1 MLYKTLQSQL
11 NYYSECLQ
19 LNNVDI
25 NDKLNSNYTMRRIL
39 LLTLSVLSFALQP
52 IYAQKKNEGTCEYR
66 YHKALEM
73 LKEDGDP
80 VEARKLLVDNI
91 KENPK
96 HIDSY
101 MLIVAIDRN
110 EEDYA
115 SALHVL
121 NDVEKVNYKGSGVPE
136 SKVLW
141 WRASVYGD
149 MDEYQTAVTIM
160 EEALKKGRKQDKENL
175 EEMLEAMAQF
185 YYEDKCYDSSDKIYH
200 ELLKMDDSAL
210 LPRVGIARN
219 LNAREQY
226 DQALALLDECLKYD
240 KDYAEIYRFRM
251 QAYEGKKEYKKMI
264 DDMITLFEKSDNANH
279 LSNKRFMMDKK
290 YAFAVIKQKIAS
302 EKDNALWRYVM
313 ASLYRKCHMYSEA
326 LPLLGGLMDEYG
338 IDEDILEERAECYEE
353 MGFTDLAL
361 ADVNKAIEVG
371 KESNRPY
378 YYAMR
383 GSINRHAGNYQE
395 CIADIEKY
403 IERYPTD
410 AYGYYVRG
418 WCKELSGNRAGA
430 YEDYNEGIAVDED
443 YPYIFLMRGTLFLED
458 GDIETANLDFER
470 VVAKDTVVKS
480 GSCRHYALN
489 FLGRPEE
496 ALEWMEKLIELDVD
510 DPGMWYDKS
519 CLLARMG
526 KCDESVSA
534 LKVSLEKGYRSF
546 PHIEHDNDMDPIRER
561 DDFKALITEYKK
573 VLQEEMSN
581 VGVNLPSEDDAVVCE
596 VDMKKTYGGTYEVAC
611 SVNGLPL
618 KMIFDT
624 GAADVTIS
632 AVEASFMLKNGY
644 LSDSD
649 VKGKRNYMT
658 ASGDIHEG
666 TVLRLKEVKLGDA
679 ILKNVEAS
687 VVHSQKAPLLLG
699 QSVLEKFGTI
709 TIDNV
714 NSKLLIRQ

>member
-1 MLYKTLQSQL
+1 MKDSMKRT
-11 NYYSECLQ
+11 
-19 LNNVDI
+19 
-25 NDKLNSNYTMRRIL
+25 IL
-39 LLTLSVLSFALQP
+39 LTITALCMALQVMT
-52 IYAQKKNEGTCEYR
+52 AQTKSNDNYK
-66 YHKALEM
+66 YHKALEI
-73 LKEDGDP
+73 LRGDGDP
-80 VEARKLLVDNI
+80 AEARKLLADNI

-101 MLIVAIDRN
+101 MLMVAIDRN

-121 NDVEKVNYKGSGVPE
+121 NDVVKVNYKGSGVPE
-136 SKVLW
+136 SKILW
-141 WRASVYGD
+141 WRASVYSD
-149 MDEYQTAVTIM
+149 MEEYQTAVTIM

-175 EEMLEAMAQF
+175 SEMLEAMAQF
-185 YYEDKCYDSSDKIYH
+185 YYENKDYGASDKIYL

-210 LPRVGIARN
+210 LPRVGMARN

-226 DQALALLDECLKYD
+226 DQALALLEECLKYD

-264 DDMITLFEKSDNANH
+264 DEMITLFEKSDNTNH

-302 EKDNALWRYVM
+302 EKDNALWRYVL
-313 ASLYRKCHMYSEA
+313 ATLYRKCHMYSEA

-338 IDEDILEERAECYEE
+338 VDEDILEERAECYDE
-353 MGFTDLAL
+353 MGFIELAL
-361 ADVNKAIEVG
+361 ADVDKAIEICRDRN
-371 KESNRPY
+371 KPY
-378 YYAMR
+378 FYALR
-383 GSINRHAGNYQE
+383 SSINRHGANYME
-395 CIADIEKY
+395 CIDDIEKF
-403 IERYPTD
+403 IDRYPTD

-458 GDIETANLDFER
+458 GDVEKANLDFER
-470 VVAKDTVVKS
+470 VVAKDTTLES

-489 FLGRPEE
+489 FLGRTEE
-496 ALEWMEKLIELDVD
+496 ALEWMDKLIELDVD

-526 KCDESVSA
+526 KCDESVAA
-534 LKVSLEKGYRSF
+534 LKVALEKGYRSF

-561 DDFKALITEYKK
+561 EDFKALIAQYKHI
-573 VLQEEMSN
+573 LQEEMN
-581 VGVNLPSEDDAVVCE
+581 KIGVNLPGEEDAVVCE

-679 ILKNVEAS
+679 VLKNVEAS

-714 NSKLLIRQ
+714 NSKLLIKQ